1 PRRGPPRLGGDR
13 AGARVCQRARRA
25 AGRAAQRP
33 ERADRGAGGTEGRG
47 GAGSADRTSH
57 RAACSRRGKRG
68 KRLSERCN
76 REGDRRDGGAG
87 VSGCARP
94 ARRTGCAP
102 RARAPVG
109 RAARADRG
117 WLYCAVSMHPPR
129 TAVGTWS
136 GGPFMHFGEPLA
148 DERLLALLRPGGGI
162 GTVMSA
168 DAYGA
173 GEADTLLGR
182 AIEGVD
188 RNSFCLIGAIGHD
201 FYEGEREGA
210 KGFPRFTDP
219 RLRSESKYGDYIR
232 MAAERSLERL
242 GAERFDLLLLH
253 NPDRTGY
260 TNERVWEGMRAL
272 REDGLTRLLGVAPGP
287 ANGFTLDLIDCIER
301 FGALI
306 DWAMVILSPMEPW
319 PGELVLD
326 AAAANEVKLIT
337 RVVDYGGLFHDDVRP
352 GHPFAEY
359 DHRKFRPAGWVEAGM
374 EKLERM
380 RPYAERH
387 GLTLLQL
394 ACQWNLAH
402 SAVEC
407 VAPTLI
413 QEGGS

>member
-76 REGDRRDGGAG
+76 REGDRRDGGA
-87 VSGCARP
+87 
-94 ARRTGCAP
+94 
-102 RARAPVG
+102 
-109 RAARADRG
+109 
-117 WLYCAVSMHPPR
+117 
-129 TAVGTWS
+129 
-136 GGPFMHFGEPLA
+136 
-148 DERLLALLRPGGGI
+148 
-162 GTVMSA
+162 VMSA

-232 MAAERSLERL
+232 MAAERSL
-242 GAERFDLLLLH
+242 
-253 NPDRTGY
+253 
-260 TNERVWEGMRAL
+260 
-272 REDGLTRLLGVAPGP
+272 
-287 ANGFTLDLIDCIER
+287 
-301 FGALI
+301 
-306 DWAMVILSPMEPW
+306 
-319 PGELVLD
+319 
-326 AAAANEVKLIT
+326 
-337 RVVDYGGLFHDDVRP
+337 
-352 GHPFAEY
+352 
-359 DHRKFRPAGWVEAGM
+359 
-374 EKLERM
+374 
-380 RPYAERH
+380 
-387 GLTLLQL
+387 
-394 ACQWNLAH
+394 
-402 SAVEC
+402 
-407 VAPTLI
+407 
-413 QEGGS
+413 